1 MIVIHGVSN
10 MWLSAW
16 ELHWRWVS
24 LHLKSHW
31 LFSMATTR
39 AVFHLPAPPPHPH
52 GVSRKQ
58 RTVWGRREECNL
70 ACLSLHIVVAAL
82 LYIINHIKNGFKS
95 VMETEAFHFCCHRDS
110 LIVMFMHANVSQN
123 TLWGLLCVKRA
134 ARIEPWGL
142 EGEVGTT
149 EPTSVSTAQRAKCTR
164 GPRLFTCLEWSW
176 NAAKRSLLTNYRV
189 LSISCKYSSLVTMF
203 WCKARAE
210 ALKWNTEV

>member
-1 MIVIHGVSN
+1 MSLFAYEKPLVVLSGHNTGSFPSLPHHPTPTVS
-10 MWLSAW
+10 
-16 ELHWRWVS
+16 V
-24 LHLKSHW
+24 
-31 LFSMATTR
+31 
-39 AVFHLPAPPPHPH
+39 
-52 GVSRKQ
+52 GSR
-58 RTVWGRREECNL
+58 GLCGGGGGECNL
-70 ACLSLHIVVAAL
+70 ACLSLHIVVAL
-82 LYIINHIKNGFKS
+82 LYIINHIINGFKS

-164 GPRLFTCLEWSW
+164 GPRMFTCLEWSW

-203 WCKARAE
+203 WCKARVE
-210 ALKWNTEV
+210 ALKWNTEA